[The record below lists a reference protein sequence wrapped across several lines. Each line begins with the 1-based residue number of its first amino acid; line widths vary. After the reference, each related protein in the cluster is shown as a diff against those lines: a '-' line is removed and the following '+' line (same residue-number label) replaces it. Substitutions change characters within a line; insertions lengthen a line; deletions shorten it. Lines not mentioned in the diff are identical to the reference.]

1 MKNCQNVAT
10 LLLRLSLSFGFLSAV
25 ASRLGLLGAKSSG
38 WSSFLDYT
46 EQVNS
51 FLPKSVI
58 PPVAVTSTVLETSI
72 AIMLLAGLKTSYAA
86 LGASLLTLLFAIAM
100 SYSFGVKEALDYSV
114 FAFSAG
120 DFY

>member
-1 MKNCQNVAT
+1 M
-10 LLLRLSLSFGFLSAV
+10 LRLSLSFGFLSAV

-72 AIMLLAGLKTSYAA
+72 AIMLLAGLKQVYAA
-86 LGASLLTLLFAIAM
+86 LGASFTYLTICDSNVVF
-100 SYSFGVKEALDYSV
+100 FWCKEALDYSV
-114 FAFSAG
+114 FAFLQGIFISDNALLQVE
-120 DFY
+120 Y